1 MKVCTNDSKIS
12 NFKSYF
18 PQFLNLTTSLFVNH
32 IVIGFVSTP
41 TMKVAADIII
51 YGSPNKTD
59 ISSSITKKLE
69 QSSESLLEGSLMA
82 VEAATEMIVHSLDM
96 NRDIYPKIDR
106 DSIDL
111 KEFLT
116 EQCHNSVFDSYT
128 SLLSDGKKINLI
140 STPKEDIFFA
150 WIERLQG
157 MYFQMK

>member
-1 MKVCTNDSKIS
+1 
-12 NFKSYF
+12 
-18 PQFLNLTTSLFVNH
+18 
-32 IVIGFVSTP
+32 
-41 TMKVAADIII
+41 MKVAADIII

-69 QSSESLLEGSLMA
+69 QSPEALLEGSLMA

-96 NRDIYPKIDR
+96 NRDIYPKVDR

-128 SLLSDGKKINLI
+128 SILSDGKKINLI

-157 MYFQMK
+157 MYFGIFLFNFFRPPPFTIPILYP

>member
-1 MKVCTNDSKIS
+1 
-12 NFKSYF
+12 
-18 PQFLNLTTSLFVNH
+18 
-32 IVIGFVSTP
+32 
-41 TMKVAADIII
+41 MKVAADIII
-51 YGSPNKTD
+51 YGTPNKTD

-69 QSSESLLEGSLMA
+69 QSPEALLEGSLMA

-96 NRDIYPKIDR
+96 NRDIYPKVDR
-106 DSIDL
+106 DSINL

-157 MYFQMK
+157 MYFGIFLFNFFRPPKVLYYSHFISIAYLIISLNK